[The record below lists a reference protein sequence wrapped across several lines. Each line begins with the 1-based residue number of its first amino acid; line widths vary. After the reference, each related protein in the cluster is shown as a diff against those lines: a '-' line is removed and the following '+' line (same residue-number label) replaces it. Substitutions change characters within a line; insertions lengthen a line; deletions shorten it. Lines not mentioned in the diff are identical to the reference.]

1 MQRNNY
7 CQASRRES
15 KRMSDF
21 TGRVLVLGASG
32 ETGRAVVRS
41 LEAHNIA
48 VRAQVRSAEKG
59 NGLASHLTEV
69 VITEIT
75 PHTLPALLTDVTAII
90 STIGTRIFTDLRA
103 IEAAEYTTIRQTI
116 EATQEVSI
124 QHFVLC
130 SSMGTQQPE
139 SMPPLANILHAKA
152 RAEQEL
158 INSGLTYTIIHPG
171 GLRNEE
177 GGRDILVTP
186 HPAPHG
192 GSITRADTAEV
203 LVQALLQPA
212 ARNLSVDIVQRD
224 GQGPANRANLFSNPG

>member
-1 MQRNNY
+1 
-7 CQASRRES
+7 
-15 KRMSDF
+15 
-21 TGRVLVLGASG
+21 
-32 ETGRAVVRS
+32 
-41 LEAHNIA
+41 
-48 VRAQVRSAEKG
+48 
-59 NGLASHLTEV
+59 
-69 VITEIT
+69 
-75 PHTLPALLTDVTAII
+75 
-90 STIGTRIFTDLRA
+90 
-103 IEAAEYTTIRQTI
+103 
-116 EATQEVSI
+116 
-124 QHFVLC
+124 
-130 SSMGTQQPE
+130 MGTQQPE

-192 GSITRADTAEV
+192 GSITRTDTAEV

>member
-1 MQRNNY
+1 
-7 CQASRRES
+7 
-15 KRMSDF
+15 MSDF

-32 ETGRAVVRS
+32 ETGRAVVRA
-41 LEAHNIA
+41 LEEHHIP

-75 PHTLPALLTDVTAII
+75 PYTLPSLLTDVTAII
-90 STIGTRIFTDLRA
+90 STIGTRLFTDLRA

-116 EATQEVSI
+116 KAAQEVGI
-124 QHFVLC
+124 QHFMLC

-139 SMPPLANILHAKA
+139 RMPPLANILHAKA
-152 RAEQEL
+152 RAEQAL
-158 INSGLTYTIIHPG
+158 INSGLTYTIVHPG

-177 GGRDILVTP
+177 GGRDILVTA

-192 GSITRADTAEV
+192 GSITRTDTAEV

-212 ARNLSVDIVQRD
+212 ARNTSVDIVQRD
-224 GQGPANRANLFSNPG
+224 GYGTAKRANLFSHLA